1 MSLFANRFSV
11 CQALVCMPNSA
22 WVVVVVGVRVVC
34 GWTLCVFVIFTSRQK
49 PFRLSSCHVSQEPG
63 SFPAQHITLQNYR
76 ERSWW
81 KMRLILDGNYCSNP
95 QAPMPPS
102 FPLSVSTF
110 IYSISLSI
118 FFFCTC
124 LAAPLFL
131 PFLLLMA
138 SILHQS
144 FLSAFYRSLFH
155 NSSSLIYTSLLSF
168 LIILNLYAPLFL
180 PCILIAL
187 PPSTHFII
195 FTFALSHHILP
206 VFVVPSCSP
215 PAALVV
221 LNARWLGAAGRMAAV
236 LP

>member
-1 MSLFANRFSV
+1 MFPASFNVHMSLFANRFSV

-49 PFRLSSCHVSQEPG
+49 PFRLSSCHVPQEPG

-95 QAPMPPS
+95 QATMPPS

-118 FFFCTC
+118 FFFLHLSSSTSIS
-124 LAAPLFL
+124 PL
-131 PFLLLMA
+131 PFTYGIY
-138 SILHQS
+138 SPS
-144 FLSAFYRSLFH
+144 VFSFCFLSFPFS
-155 NSSSLIYTSLLSF
+155 
-168 LIILNLYAPLFL
+168 
-180 PCILIAL
+180 
-187 PPSTHFII
+187 
-195 FTFALSHHILP
+195 
-206 VFVVPSCSP
+206 
-215 PAALVV
+215 
-221 LNARWLGAAGRMAAV
+221 
-236 LP
+236 

>member
-1 MSLFANRFSV
+1 
-11 CQALVCMPNSA
+11 
-22 WVVVVVGVRVVC
+22 
-34 GWTLCVFVIFTSRQK
+34 
-49 PFRLSSCHVSQEPG
+49 
-63 SFPAQHITLQNYR
+63 
-76 ERSWW
+76 
-81 KMRLILDGNYCSNP
+81 MRLILDGNYCSNP
-95 QAPMPPS
+95 QAPMPPP

-118 FFFCTC
+118 FFF
-124 LAAPLFL
+124 LHLSSFL

>member
-1 MSLFANRFSV
+1 
-11 CQALVCMPNSA
+11 
-22 WVVVVVGVRVVC
+22 
-34 GWTLCVFVIFTSRQK
+34 
-49 PFRLSSCHVSQEPG
+49 
-63 SFPAQHITLQNYR
+63 
-76 ERSWW
+76 
-81 KMRLILDGNYCSNP
+81 MRLILDGNYCSNP

-118 FFFCTC
+118 FFF
-124 LAAPLFL
+124 LHLSSFL

-195 FTFALSHHILP
+195 FTFALSHS
-206 VFVVPSCSP
+206 SCVCSS
-215 PAALVV
+215 
-221 LNARWLGAAGRMAAV
+221 
-236 LP
+236 

>member
-34 GWTLCVFVIFTSRQK
+34 GWTVCVFVIFTSRQK
-49 PFRLSSCHVSQEPG
+49 PFRLSSCHVPQEAG

-81 KMRLILDGNYCSNP
+81 KMRLILDGTYCSNP

-118 FFFCTC
+118 FFLCTC

-144 FLSAFYRSLFH
+144 FFLLFIVPFFITLLPSFIPLSFP
-155 NSSSLIYTSLLSF
+155 SSSFSTYTPHSSFPVSLSLYLLLHILSSLSLLF
-168 LIILNLYAPLFL
+168 LITFFL
-180 PCILIAL
+180 CL
-187 PPSTHFII
+187 
-195 FTFALSHHILP
+195 
-206 VFVVPSCSP
+206 
-215 PAALVV
+215 
-221 LNARWLGAAGRMAAV
+221 
-236 LP
+236 

>member
-1 MSLFANRFSV
+1 MSCPTGAWELPCSAYYITELQRKKLVKNETNFRRELLFQSPGSHASFFS
-11 CQALVCMPNSA
+11 PI
-22 WVVVVVGVRVVC
+22 RVYFY
-34 GWTLCVFVIFTSRQK
+34 LLYLSIHLFF
-49 PFRLSSCHVSQEPG
+49 FLHLSS
-63 SFPAQHITLQNYR
+63 
-76 ERSWW
+76 
-81 KMRLILDGNYCSNP
+81 
-95 QAPMPPS
+95 
-102 FPLSVSTF
+102 
-110 IYSISLSI
+110 
-118 FFFCTC
+118 
-124 LAAPLFL
+124 FL

-221 LNARWLGAAGRMAAV
+221 LNAR
-236 LP
+236 

>member
-1 MSLFANRFSV
+1 MSCPTGAWELPCSAYYITELQRKKLVKNETNFRRELLFQS
-11 CQALVCMPNSA
+11 
-22 WVVVVVGVRVVC
+22 
-34 GWTLCVFVIFTSRQK
+34 
-49 PFRLSSCHVSQEPG
+49 PG
-63 SFPAQHITLQNYR
+63 SHA
-76 ERSWW
+76 
-81 KMRLILDGNYCSNP
+81 
-95 QAPMPPS
+95 S
-102 FPLSVSTF
+102 FFSPIR
-110 IYSISLSI
+110 IYFYLLYLSI
-118 FFFCTC
+118 HLFFCTC

-144 FLSAFYRSLFH
+144 FLSAFYCSLFH

-221 LNARWLGAAGRMAAV
+221 LNAPWLGAAGRMAAV